1 MEKVPEGKEIALR
14 KQDLKLDE
22 TVLKMYS
29 EFVRQ
34 LLYYHKKVWFHLFQC
49 SIGKFWKAL
58 LSGKDLSEALV
69 FYLLWYHLIICHVI
83 LP

>member
-34 LLYYHKKVWFHLFQC
+34 LLYYHKKV
-49 SIGKFWKAL
+49 
-58 LSGKDLSEALV
+58 
-69 FYLLWYHLIICHVI
+69 
-83 LP
+83 